1 MGFLYSPCP
10 HLPPTYLTFSLSIF
24 FEPSLSLSLS
34 LCLILLPSPSPSLQ
48 PPPRPSLFTT
58 MKFPF
63 HSSKESKP
71 DYPPTSPPEKLFPQ
85 PTTTTT
91 TNDHQH
97 HQGQEE
103 PSSTSEETIPSC
115 PPNTTPQKLLLR
127 IDLHVIP
134 FLCILYLLAFL
145 DRVNISNA
153 NVLGLSEE
161 LGLERIEYN
170 SALVIFF
177 VPYIL

>member
-1 MGFLYSPCP
+1 
-10 HLPPTYLTFSLSIF
+10 
-24 FEPSLSLSLS
+24 
-34 LCLILLPSPSPSLQ
+34 
-48 PPPRPSLFTT
+48 

-63 HSSKESKP
+63 YSSKESKP

-91 TNDHQH
+91 TTNDHQH

-103 PSSTSEETIPSC
+103 PPSTSEETIPSC

>member
-1 MGFLYSPCP
+1 MGLFHFPCP
-10 HLPPTYLTFSLSIF
+10 HLPPTFSLS
-24 FEPSLSLSLS
+24 SLNQASLS
-34 LCLILLPSPSPSLQ
+34 LCLILLLSPSSSLQ
-48 PPPRPSLFTT
+48 PPPPPRPEFTT

-63 HSSKESKP
+63 YSSKESKP

>member
-1 MGFLYSPCP
+1 MGLLHSPCP
-10 HLPPTYLTFSLSIF
+10 HLPPTFSLS
-24 FEPSLSLSLS
+24 SLNQASLS
-34 LCLILLPSPSPSLQ
+34 LCLTLLLSPSLLQ
-48 PPPRPSLFTT
+48 PPPPRPEFTT

-63 HSSKESKP
+63 YSSKESKP

-85 PTTTTT
+85 PTTTTTTT